1 MQFARAGL
9 RDPELIR
16 LDVERKISEKLKVRR
31 ERGPGGPQWAT
42 WTPFSGFLAADA
54 RVRLLAQ
61 MGFFLTRPDEKIPL
75 ACFVLRELLPRDQQT
90 IVFVATRHHV
100 ELLSNRFAQEG
111 LACVPIYGSMDLI
124 ARRTN
129 LSKFRNKKAMSVRS
143 RAPRRPPLTAAAWH
157 DTPGSSSSPTLRRE
171 VSTSRCWTTFSTS
184 TSRQRPSSSCTAS
197 AAPPAPAALAS
208 PCRSSPTRRCGAPFS
223 PRLRWGRPQR

>member
-1 MQFARAGL
+1 MG
-9 RDPELIR
+9 DM
-16 LDVERKISEKLKVRR
+16 D
-31 ERGPGGPQWAT
+31 
-42 WTPFSGFLAADA
+42 GFLAADA

-143 RAPRRPPLTAAAWH
+143 RARPPSPPAHRRRLARHSRVLIVTDVAARGIDVPLLDNVLNFDFPATPKLFVHRVGRAARAGRSGLALSLVTNEEVRRAVQSPPTLGSAAAVTLA
-157 DTPGSSSSPTLRRE
+157 TPCPRSFPS
-171 VSTSRCWTTFSTS
+171 WSTS
-184 TSRQRPSSSCTAS
+184 TCS
-197 AAPPAPAALAS
+197 
-208 PCRSSPTRRCGAPFS
+208 
-223 PRLRWGRPQR
+223 